1 MFFLFSIS
9 TVFGGEND
17 VIRLT
22 AKDNFPL
29 MPQEVRN
36 FERTCKDELKCE
48 ILFKKLKLLGNYW
61 ALISEFPAFLLLFLE
76 TLVIFKMPY
85 FLKSNELFK

>member
-1 MFFLFSIS
+1 MFFFILDFDG
-9 TVFGGEND
+9 FWREND

-29 MPQEVRN
+29 MPQEVGN

-48 ILFKKLKLLGNYW
+48 ILFK
-61 ALISEFPAFLLLFLE
+61 S
-76 TLVIFKMPY
+76 
-85 FLKSNELFK
+85 SNCWEIIGL